1 MTNMTKQFALA
12 VALVAGLASV
22 AVAKDATVA
31 SNHNSGTSRAIRAI
45 QVEQEMPGSFS
56 SAKSSAA
63 VEERWFERTSE
74 SNS

>member
-12 VALVAGLASV
+12 VVLVAGLTSV
-22 AVAKDATVA
+22 AVAKNATVA
-31 SNHNSGTSRAIRAI
+31 SNHNSGTSRAIQI
-45 QVEQEMPGSFS
+45 EQEMPGSYS
-56 SAKSSAA
+56 SAKSAAA